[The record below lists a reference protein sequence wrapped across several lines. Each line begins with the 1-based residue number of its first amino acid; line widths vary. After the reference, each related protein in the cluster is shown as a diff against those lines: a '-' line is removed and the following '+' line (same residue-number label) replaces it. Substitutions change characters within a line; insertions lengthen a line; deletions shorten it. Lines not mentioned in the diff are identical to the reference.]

1 MIESPGW
8 TMFPIVNKS
17 QADLQYSYIQPSYTL
32 WLNLDGFNI
41 EILIDFFKFVIS
53 EYIFKLDGTNA
64 KKALI
69 SGVL

>member
-1 MIESPGW
+1 
-8 TMFPIVNKS
+8 MFPSVNK
-17 QADLQYSYIQPSYTL
+17 SYIQPSYTL